1 MDRLRFEEGHPFWNI
16 IRLIFVFVGV
26 TVLLYLNA
34 DKFDDGE
41 LRTILE
47 LLALVAGFEVA
58 RKSLSKKDPDN
69 S

>member
-1 MDRLRFEEGHPFWNI
+1 MDKLRFPEGHPFWNI
-16 IRLIFVFVGV
+16 IRLIVIFVGV

-47 LLALVAGFEVA
+47 LVVLVAGFEVA
-58 RKSLSKKDPDN
+58 KRSLLKKGPDN